1 MTNAYNQTTHQIND
15 RKIFALSQK
24 DRASDGDS
32 RAGVVLKEHGMRDR
46 MLVAVITGGSCTLP
60 SNNPITPISGM
71 RVSYYTD
78 WILATT
84 GVGPTG

>member
-1 MTNAYNQTTHQIND
+1 MTNSYNQTTHQIND
-15 RKIFALSQK
+15 RRIFAFSQK
-24 DRASDGDS
+24 DRASVGDS
-32 RAGVVLKEHGMRDR
+32 GAGVVLKEPGMRDR
-46 MLVAVITGGSCTLP
+46 MLVAVLTGGSCELP
-60 SNNPITPISGM
+60 SNNPMTPISGM